1 MNLDLK
7 ISNKMKSFQLANE
20 SSPLSVTPNNFILPE
35 SKRPNHSEVK
45 SLDSIPIIDL
55 SYSHDNNPPSLE
67 VIHKISKAC
76 EEFGF
81 FQVVNHGVPEQV
93 CHKMMKAIT
102 NLFELPSEERESLY
116 STDHTKS
123 VRFLNYYLKVE
134 GGEKI
139 KCWSECFSHP
149 WYPIDDTISLLPEK
163 IRTQYREAFTEY
175 AKEIGSLVRR
185 LLGLISIGLGLEEDC
200 LLKKLGEQPRQRAQ
214 ANFYPPCPDPELT
227 MGLTEHTDLNALTV
241 LLQSEVSGLQ
251 VNKDGKWISVPFV
264 PNAFVINL
272 ADQIQVLSNGRYKSV
287 LHRAVTN
294 NVSQRVSM
302 AMFYGPSVDNTVGPI
317 QVLIDEEHPPKYRN
331 YRFSEFLEEFFKQE
345 GRRRMVKEAF
355 ELPNEN

>member
-1 MNLDLK
+1 
-7 ISNKMKSFQLANE
+7 MKTFQVANE
-20 SSPLSVTPNNFILPE
+20 SSPLSLTPNNFILPE
-35 SKRPNHSEVK
+35 SKRPSLSEVQ

-55 SYSHDNNPPSLE
+55 SYCHDINHSSLD

-93 CHKMMKAIT
+93 CNKMMKAIT
-102 NLFELPSEERESLY
+102 DLFELPSEERDSLY

-123 VRFLNYYLKVE
+123 VRLFNYYLKVE
-134 GGEKI
+134 GGEKV
-139 KCWSECFSHP
+139 KCWSECFTHSC
-149 WYPIDDTISLLPEK
+149 YPIDDIISLLPEK
-163 IRTQYREAFTEY
+163 IRTQYIEAFSEFVE
-175 AKEIGSLVRR
+175 EIDSLGSR
-185 LLGLISIGLGLEEDC
+185 LLGLISLGLGLEEDC
-200 LLKKLGEQPRQRAQ
+200 LLKKLGGRSGQRAQ

-227 MGLTEHTDLNALTV
+227 MGLTEHTDLNALTI

-251 VNKDGKWISVPFV
+251 VNKDGKWISVPFI

-294 NVSQRVSM
+294 NLNQRLSM
-302 AMFYGPSVDNTVGPI
+302 AMFFGPNPNMIIGPI
-317 QVLIDEEHPPKYRN
+317 QELIDEEHPPKYRN
-331 YRFSEFLEEFFKQE
+331 YHFSEFLKEFLNQE
-345 GRRRMVKEAF
+345 GTRTMLKEAF
-355 ELPNEN
+355 EMPRDNK

>member
-1 MNLDLK
+1 MNLDL
-7 ISNKMKSFQLANE
+7 IFSNKMKSFLLANE

-35 SKRPNHSEVK
+35 SKRPNLSEVK

-55 SYSHDNNPPSLE
+55 SYSSLE

-123 VRFLNYYLKVE
+123 VRLFNYYLKVE
-134 GGEKI
+134 GGEKV
-139 KCWSECFSHP
+139 KCWSECFIHP
-149 WYPIDDTISLLPEK
+149 CYAIDDIISLLPEK
-163 IRTQYREAFTEY
+163 IRTQYIEAFNEY
-175 AKEIGSLVRR
+175 EEEIGLLGSR
-185 LLGLISIGLGLEEDC
+185 LLGLISVGLGLEEDY

-251 VNKDGKWISVPFV
+251 VNKDGKWISVPFI
-264 PNAFVINL
+264 PNAFVINV
-272 ADQIQVLSNGRYKSV
+272 ADQIEVLSNGRYKSV

-294 NVSQRVSM
+294 NLNQRLSM
-302 AMFYGPSVDNTVGPI
+302 AMFFGPNPNMIIGPI
-317 QVLIDEEHPPKYRN
+317 QELIDDEHPPKYRN
-331 YRFSEFLEEFFKQE
+331 YRFSEFLREFFNHE
-345 GRRRMVKEAF
+345 GTRTMLKEAF
-355 ELPNEN
+355 EMPHDNK

>member
-1 MNLDLK
+1 
-7 ISNKMKSFQLANE
+7 MKSFQLANE
-20 SSPLSVTPNNFILPE
+20 SSPLSVTPKFILPE

-55 SYSHDNNPPSLE
+55 SYSSLE

-185 LLGLISIGLGLEEDC
+185 LLGLISIGLGLEEYC
-200 LLKKLGEQPRQRAQ
+200 LLEKLGELPRQRAQ